1 MLLLIYYFFFFFYY
15 QHLTFYLFFLDKAE
29 HIGPWTENIE
39 SGDLHKLFGSFCIE
53 IPEDPDRLSFTKAIL
68 GESELAEFVEEI
80 RSLARNVV
88 LYKYLRDEEKKPG
101 TVYLYEVNVKY
112 TANQVVIEDKVI
124 FFFQLKC

>member
-1 MLLLIYYFFFFFYY
+1 M
-15 QHLTFYLFFLDKAE
+15 FFLDKAE

-39 SGDLHKLFGSFCIE
+39 SGDLHKLFGSFCIK